1 MLPVH
6 MTKFNSTESSYRYFR
21 DFWIIKYVDLEPIL
35 FCINLDAMVSHLLK
49 FLTFLIMCFYRLYC

>member
-35 FCINLDAMVSHLLK
+35 FCINLDAMVSHILK
-49 FLTFLIMCFYRLYC
+49 F